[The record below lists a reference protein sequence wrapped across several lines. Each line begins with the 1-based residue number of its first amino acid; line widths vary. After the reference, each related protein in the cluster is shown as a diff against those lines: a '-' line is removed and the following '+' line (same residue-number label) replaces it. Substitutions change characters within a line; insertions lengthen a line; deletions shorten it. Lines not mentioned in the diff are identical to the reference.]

1 MSTYRGSITFCFLH
15 FNSQVSSFCGP
26 VFKKPGLKQA
36 HASGLAQEQRGQEMC
51 FHTRERWTRRSKGE
65 PSIRQ
70 DWGRAK
76 QDSIWTGPICVF
88 SNGVFT
94 VWWKTLPMCSFQ
106 SQVTAATPFPQPS
119 HIWGGKSSMLWI
131 PVYRK
136 HQMCAP
142 TECSIT
148 C

>member
-65 PSIRQ
+65 PSIHQ

-76 QDSIWTGPICVF
+76 QDSIWTGPIVCLAMVSSQCGGRLCLCVL
-88 SNGVFT
+88 SKVK
-94 VWWKTLPMCSFQ
+94 WQLQ
-106 SQVTAATPFPQPS
+106 LPFPNPPIYGEASHPCYEFLCTGNTRCVPLPS
-119 HIWGGKSSMLWI
+119 A
-131 PVYRK
+131 
-136 HQMCAP
+136 Q
-142 TECSIT
+142 
-148 C
+148 